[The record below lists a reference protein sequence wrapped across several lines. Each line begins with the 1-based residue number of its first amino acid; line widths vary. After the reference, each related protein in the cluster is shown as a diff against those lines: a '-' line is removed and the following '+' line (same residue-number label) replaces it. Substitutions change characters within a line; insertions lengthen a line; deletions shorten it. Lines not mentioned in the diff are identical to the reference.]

1 MADAPGSPPVLSA
14 EQQALVALRRLR
26 ARVDELE
33 AARSEPI
40 AIVGIGCRFPGGDG
54 PDAYWAL
61 LRDGVD
67 AVSEVPPDRWDI
79 DAYYDPD
86 PDAPGKMNTR
96 FGAFVAGIDRFDPQF
111 FGISPREATSLDPQ
125 QRLMLETAWEA
136 LEHAGIDPAS
146 LVGSDTGVFAGSST
160 HDYGFLHIRYGDPSA
175 FDAYFGTGN
184 APNAI
189 SGRLSYV
196 LGLQGPSVAID
207 TACSSSLVAVHLAS
221 QSLRAGE
228 CRIALAGGV
237 NVILV
242 PELTIN
248 FSRARMLAPN
258 GRCKTFD
265 AAADGYVRGEGAGI
279 VVLKRLSHA
288 RADGD
293 RILAILRGSAVNQDG
308 RSGGFTAPNELAQQA
323 VIRRALSLAR
333 LQPLDISYVEAHGT
347 GTSLGDPIE
356 VQALAAVLGPGRN
369 ADQPLYL
376 GSAKTNFG
384 HLEAAAGVA
393 GLIKVTLALQHQAL
407 PAHLHF
413 TRPNPY
419 APLAE
424 IPAVVPT
431 TTIPWPASGS
441 GPRRA
446 GVSSF
451 GFTGTNAHLVVEE
464 APPLEP
470 IPAGDR
476 PLRVVTV
483 SGRSEEAM
491 RASAARLAA
500 FLASETPCPSLAD
513 VALTTTAGRSHFAH
527 RAAIVVSSLEEA
539 REALE
544 AVGRGGTSAR
554 AEIGRVG
561 SATRPEVAFLFTGQG
576 AQYAGMGRRLYET
589 EPAFRRTLDRC
600 AELLGP
606 SLSAPLL
613 AVMHGPAEAAE
624 TTLDA
629 TEFTQPA
636 LFALE
641 YAIAELWR
649 SWGIEPA
656 VVIGHSV
663 GEYAAACVAGIFN
676 LEDGLRLIAARARLM
691 QQLPGGGAMAAV
703 LAGRARVAEAI
714 GGRRT
719 VSIAAENGPMNTVI
733 SGPAA
738 EVDAIVAELA
748 RAGIEARRL
757 TVSHAFHSALIDPML
772 AEFERIAASVTW
784 HPPRIP
790 IASNLTGTLVH
801 GTEMGTP
808 AYWRRHAREAVRF
821 EAGIGAVRAQGIR
834 LFLEVGPTPTL
845 TSLARRCVPEDDG
858 CEWLASLQRGRDDWQ
873 VLLHAV
879 ARLYVRGATPD
890 WSGVGRG
897 AGGRRVALPTYPF
910 QRERYWVDLP
920 NIARAAL
927 GAPASSTGDWG
938 AWLHRLSWPA
948 VPVASAAAELPA
960 GRWLIFGAAGGL
972 GEALARGLGASG
984 RRAVLVQEGREYSRT
999 GDRFSIDPA
1008 SRAHLE
1014 RLWADLGPEDVPAQV
1029 VHLWSLDVD
1038 AGAASP
1044 TAAAM
1049 PPCASL
1055 LHLAQVM
1062 AVADGSRRQVWI
1074 VTRGAQAAGSLHRV
1088 SVAQSAVWGLARTLM
1103 IEYPAV
1109 GWRCIDLDPAATG
1122 IEDEVL
1128 RREFHSLDAESQIAF
1143 RQDRRLAARLLPA
1156 PPHAVAHLTLRADRS
1171 YLVTGAFGAL
1181 GIRVARWLADRGAR
1195 HLVLVGRR
1203 GAPDEARP
1211 ALADLESRGVR
1222 VTAIK
1227 ADVSEAADVARM
1239 LAAVDGGAPLAGV
1252 VHAAGVLDDGVV
1264 AQQQWS
1270 RFAGVLAPKV
1280 DGAWWLHR
1288 DTADLPLD
1296 FFVLFSSAV
1305 AMLGSAGQ
1313 ANYAAANACL
1323 DALAQDR
1330 RAQGLPALSIN
1341 WGPWSDG
1348 GMAASLDARSRD
1360 RLMRQGWRQ
1369 ITPERGLAA
1378 LEHLIATGTTQ
1389 AGVLPVEWD
1398 VALPAGEA
1406 VGIFAAL
1413 GGLGATNARQSA
1425 AAASLTMSDL
1435 AEMPADRQHDAVE
1448 AHVTWHLRRV
1458 LAVAV
1463 LDPETPLG
1471 QLGLDSLMALEV
1483 RNALDRELGISLPVV
1498 SLIDGSS
1505 ARAVSAAV
1513 LALARRLMPD
1523 VGIAPAA
1530 GLPIEAAAARA
1541 LLERVGDLSETEID
1555 ALLASLQGERRV

>member
-1 MADAPGSPPVLSA
+1 
-14 EQQALVALRRLR
+14 R
-26 ARVDELE
+26 AIE

-67 AVSEVPPDRWDI
+67 AVAEVPADRWDI
-79 DAYYDPD
+79 DAYYDAD

-111 FGISPREATSLDPQ
+111 FGISPREAASMDPQ
-125 QRLMLETAWEA
+125 QRLVLETAWEA
-136 LEHAGIDPAS
+136 LEHAGIDPDS

-248 FSRARMLAPN
+248 FSRARMMAPN

-265 AAADGYVRGEGAGI
+265 ASADGYVRGEGAGI

-288 RADGD
+288 KADGN
-293 RILAILRGSAVNQDG
+293 RILAVLRGSAVNQDG
-308 RSGGFTAPNELAQQA
+308 RSGGFTAPSELAQQA
-323 VIRRALSLAR
+323 VIRRALALAR

-356 VQALAAVLGPGRN
+356 VQALAAVLGPGRS
-369 ADQPLYL
+369 ADAPLYL

-384 HLEAAAGVA
+384 HLEAAAGIA

-413 TRPNPY
+413 TQPNPY

-431 TTIPWPASGS
+431 ATIPWPASAS

-451 GFTGTNAHLVVEE
+451 GFTGTNAHLIVEE
-464 APPLEP
+464 APPVEP
-470 IPAGDR
+470 IASGDR
-476 PLRVVTV
+476 PLQVVTV

-500 FLASETPCPSLAD
+500 CLASEAPGPSLAD

-527 RAAIVVSSLEEA
+527 RAAMVVGSLDEA
-539 REALE
+539 RESLE
-544 AVGRGGTSAR
+544 AVGRVETSPR
-554 AEIGRVG
+554 AEIGRAG
-561 SATRPEVAFLFTGQG
+561 AATRPDVAFLFTGQG

-600 AELLGP
+600 ADLLGP

-613 AVMHGPAEAAE
+613 AVMHGPADTAPA
-624 TTLDA
+624 TLDA
-629 TEFTQPA
+629 TGFTQPA

-641 YAIAELWR
+641 YAVAELWR

-656 VVIGHSV
+656 AVIGHSV
-663 GEYAAACVAGIFN
+663 GEYAAACVAGVFS
-676 LEDGLRLIAARARLM
+676 LEDGLRLIAARAGLM

-703 LAGRARVAEAI
+703 LASRDRVAEAI

-733 SGPAA
+733 SGP
-738 EVDAIVAELA
+738 ESDVEAIVADVA

-757 TVSHAFHSALIDPML
+757 AVSHAFHSALIDPML
-772 AEFERIAASVTW
+772 AEFERVAASVTW

-801 GTEMGTP
+801 GAEMGTP

-821 EAGIGAVRAQGIR
+821 EAGIRALHAQGVR

-845 TSLARRCVPEDDG
+845 TSLARRCVPEEDG

-890 WSGVGRG
+890 WSAFGRD

-910 QRERYWVDLP
+910 QRERHWVDLP

-927 GAPASSTGDWG
+927 ASAPASSAGDWR
-938 AWLHRLSWPA
+938 AWLHQLSWP
-948 VPVASAAAELPA
+948 VTPVGSAAADLPA
-960 GRWLIFGAAGGL
+960 GRWLIFGDEGGL
-972 GEALARGLGASG
+972 GEALARGLDASG
-984 RRAVLVQEGREYSRT
+984 RRAVLVNAGREYSRN

-1014 RLWADLGPEDVPAQV
+1014 RLWAELAPEDIPDHL

-1049 PPCASL
+1049 APCASL
-1055 LHLAQVM
+1055 LHAAQAM
-1062 AVADGSRRQVWI
+1062 AGADGLRRQVWV
-1074 VTRGAQAAGSLHRV
+1074 VTRGAVSAGEPHRV
-1088 SVAQSAVWGLARTLM
+1088 GVAQSAAWGLARTLM

-1109 GWRCIDLDPAATG
+1109 GWRCIDLAPAASSS
-1122 IEDEVL
+1122 DSDVL
-1128 RREFHSLDAESQIAF
+1128 LREFRSLETESQIAF
-1143 RQDRRLAARLLPA
+1143 RQDRRLAARLVPA
-1156 PPHAVAHLTLRADRS
+1156 PPAACGHLTLRGDRS

-1181 GIRVARWLADRGAR
+1181 GMRVARWLADRGAR
-1195 HLVLVGRR
+1195 HLLLVGRR
-1203 GAPDEARP
+1203 GVPDGARSAVTELEA
-1211 ALADLESRGVR
+1211 RGVR

-1227 ADVSEAADVARM
+1227 ADVSDGGDVARM
-1239 LAAVDGGAPLAGV
+1239 IAAVDDRAPLAGV
-1252 VHAAGVLDDGVV
+1252 VHAAGVLDDGVI

-1270 RFAGVLAPKV
+1270 RFATVMGPKV
-1280 DGAWWLHR
+1280 DGAWHLHR
-1288 DTADLPLD
+1288 HTSNLPLD

-1305 AMLGSAGQ
+1305 ALLGSAGQ
-1313 ANYAAANACL
+1313 GNYAAANACL
-1323 DALAQDR
+1323 DALAWDR
-1330 RAQGLPALSIN
+1330 KAQGLPALSVD
-1341 WGPWSDG
+1341 WGPWSDA
-1348 GMAASLDARSRD
+1348 GMAAALDARSRD
-1360 RLMRQGWRQ
+1360 RFTRQGWRQ
-1369 ITPERGLAA
+1369 IPPEAGLAA
-1378 LEHLIATGTTQ
+1378 LEHLIATGTTH
-1389 AGVLPVEWD
+1389 AGVLPVDWD
-1398 VALPAGEA
+1398 VALPPGAA
-1406 VGIFAAL
+1406 VGIFA
-1413 GGLGATNARQSA
+1413 GLARRGEAHASRPDTA
-1425 AAASLTMSDL
+1425 SSLTVHDL
-1435 AEMPADRQHDAVE
+1435 AGMTADLQNRAVE
-1448 AHVTWHLRRV
+1448 AHVTSHLRRV
-1458 LAVAV
+1458 LAVSM
-1463 LDPETPLG
+1463 LDAETALG

-1483 RNALDRELGISLPVV
+1483 RNALERELGISLPVV

-1505 ARAVSAAV
+1505 ARAVSDAV
-1513 LALARRLMPD
+1513 LALARDQLRD
-1523 VGIAPAA
+1523 NARSPAT
-1530 GLPIEAAAARA
+1530 GLPIEAAAAKA
-1541 LLERVGDLSETEID
+1541 LLERVDDLSDTEVD
-1555 ALLASLQGERRV
+1555 ALLASLQADRHV